1 MLLHWVIYTNFHQF
15 LQAIFV
21 FFGKS
26 QLNTHLWKDLLTML
40 ELEQNM
46 RQKDDIQYGNLLLRI
61 RTSTHTNDDSSILR
75 SRIKSLIECNLEP
88 YSSALHLFPI
98 VKKCEDHNMF
108 KRSQL
113 AKCTAMYCIKAHH
126 SIVDFRKNQKRT
138 HLIRVS

>member
-1 MLLHWVIYTNFHQF
+1 M
-15 LQAIFV
+15 
-21 FFGKS
+21 
-26 QLNTHLWKDLLTML
+26 NTHLWKDLFIML

-75 SRIKSLIECNLEP
+75 SRINSPIECNLEP

-108 KRSQL
+108 KPIYYTMVCFDTIHGCEFCQL
-113 AKCTAMYCIKAHH
+113 AKAQH
-126 SIVDFRKNQKRT
+126 SIVDFKKNQKNT
-138 HLIRVS
+138 SDQSFIINLIPADDRECAGLPNQ

>member
-21 FFGKS
+21 FSGKS
-26 QLNTHLWKDLLTML
+26 QLNTHLWKDLFTML

-75 SRIKSLIECNLEP
+75 SRIKSQIEP
-88 YSSALHLFPI
+88 YSSSLHLFPS

-108 KRSQL
+108 KLSQL
-113 AKCTAMYCIKAHH
+113 AKFTAMYCIKAHH
-126 SIVDFRKNQKRT
+126 SIVDFRKTPKRT
-138 HLIRVS
+138 HLIRAS